1 MHPRLF
7 RLIETHHRIDRALRD
22 EQRRHAPDAVRLTR
36 LKALKLRVRAL
47 TRRFVRRTALA

>member
-22 EQRRHAPDAVRLTR
+22 EQLRHMPDAVRLTR